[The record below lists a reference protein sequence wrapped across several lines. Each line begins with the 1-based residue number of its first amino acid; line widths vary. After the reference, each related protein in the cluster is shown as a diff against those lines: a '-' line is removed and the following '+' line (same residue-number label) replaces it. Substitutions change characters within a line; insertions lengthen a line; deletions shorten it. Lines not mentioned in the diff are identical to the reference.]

1 MYQSVVLQPLLPHL
15 RLSLNIE
22 NVDALFPGF
31 VFGDFGVFHGSSLD
45 SLLTRLCV
53 RAQFPFQLGGLESK
67 VLFVD
72 GSNTFR
78 LYDVSSFAQKCGVDP
93 WEVLKKIFVSRA
105 FTAYQLTSLVFE
117 QMQNAIEDYDVR
129 VVILSD
135 LARLFLDKDVP
146 KREAQ
151 EIFLHLT
158 SYLSKFAEKKG
169 VVLVASHPSGFWS
182 RRSRFFEETLCS
194 RAKVVASV
202 RNFRSKPCFIL
213 EKHPVFSLGKADFPC
228 NGATLADFLEN

>member
-1 MYQSVVLQPLLPHL
+1 MYQSVVLQPPSSHL
-15 RLSLNIE
+15 CLSLNIE
-22 NVDALFPGF
+22 NVDGLFPGF
-31 VFGDFGVFHGSSLD
+31 VFGDFGVFHGFSVH
-45 SLLTRLCV
+45 SLLTRVCV

-72 GSNTFR
+72 GSNTFK
-78 LYDVSSFAQKCGVDP
+78 LYDVSSFAQRCGVDP
-93 WEVLKKIFVSRA
+93 WKVLENVFVSRA
-105 FTAYQLTSLVFE
+105 FTAYQLTSVVFE
-117 QMQNAIEDYDVR
+117 QMQDAIEDYGVR

-135 LARLFLDKDVP
+135 LVRLFLDKDVP

-151 EIFLHLT
+151 EVFLQLT
-158 SYLSKFAEKKG
+158 SYLAKFAENKR

-202 RNFRSKPCFIL
+202 RNFRSKRCFIL
-213 EKHPVFSLGKADFPC
+213 EKHPVFSLGKTEFPC
-228 NGATLADFLEN
+228 NEVTLADFLEN